1 MNASLI
7 VKMPC
12 ELGEGPVWYTSRN
25 SLFWVDIVG
34 MSIHEYIPEN
44 QQVNLWYVGIM
55 VSLIIEKDKDNM
67 LLCVQGGIIS
77 YNLVT
82 KEIAWLAELEKGNT
96 ANRTNDGGIDAQGN
110 IWIGTM
116 ELNCKS
122 NAGSLYVV
130 DKNFHVTQKLT
141 GLSIPNGLVFSPDQ
155 QHMYHIDS
163 ETKKVESYA
172 YDVHNLSITHEKTI
186 VKIPPGKGSPD
197 GMTMDEE
204 GMLWIAQWGGFCVSR
219 WNPETGE
226 QIAQIEVPVP
236 HVSACIFGGANLD
249 QLYITTARQHLDAT
263 ELGKYPDSG
272 SVYVASPGITGFKK
286 QAL

>member
-12 ELGEGPVWYTSRN
+12 ELGEGPVWYTCRN
-25 SLFWVDIVG
+25 SLFWVDIIG

-44 QQVNLWYVGIM
+44 QQVNSWHIGIM

-67 LLCVQGGIIS
+67 QLCVQGGIIS

-82 KEIAWLAELEKGNT
+82 KKIAWLAELEKDNP

-116 ELNCKS
+116 EMNCES

-130 DKNFHVTQKLT
+130 DKNFHVAQKLT

-172 YDVHNLSITHEKTI
+172 YDMQNLSIIHEKTI
-186 VKIPPGKGSPD
+186 VKIPAGKGSPD

-226 QIAQIEVPVP
+226 QIEQIEVPVP

-249 QLYITTARQHLDAT
+249 QLYITTARQHLGAS
-263 ELGKYPDSG
+263 ELAQYPDSG
-272 SVYVASPGITGFKK
+272 SVFVASPGIKGFKK
-286 QAL
+286 QAP